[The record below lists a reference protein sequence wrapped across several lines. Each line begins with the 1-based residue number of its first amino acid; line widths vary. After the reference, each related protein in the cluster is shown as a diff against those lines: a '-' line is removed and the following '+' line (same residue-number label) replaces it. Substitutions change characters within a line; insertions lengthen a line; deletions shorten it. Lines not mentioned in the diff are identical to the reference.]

1 MNVRT
6 APSPPPVPG
15 YETEALAHALHGD
28 PFRVLGPHETPAG
41 RVVRAF
47 LPSAESAEVL
57 RRSDRARIG
66 RLEHFEN
73 GLFQGIV
80 SERAPYLLRVTWPGG
95 VVQETEDSYS
105 YGPLLGDIDLHLFSE
120 GPALQAGACAR
131 RQRDDHRRRA
141 RHALRRVGAECRT
154 RRGDR

>member
-47 LPSAESAEVL
+47 LPGAKSAEVL

-66 RLEHFEN
+66 RLEHVEN

-80 SERAPYLLRVTWPGG
+80 SERAPYLLRITWPGG
-95 VVQETEDSYS
+95 
-105 YGPLLGDIDLHLFSE
+105 
-120 GPALQAGACAR
+120 ACR
-131 RQRDDHRRRA
+131 RP
-141 RHALRRVGAECRT
+141 RT
-154 RRGDR
+154 PTRSDRCWATSTCICSAKAATSSSRMRSAPT